1 MQSTTTQAAPA
12 AAAAIDPDTLS
23 TLFIADAALRR
34 LCDCFTLQRHPLE
47 GFASPAP
54 SLTVLHLIVG
64 DISDR
69 VAEATNALLAAQ
81 ETQP

>member
-1 MQSTTTQAAPA
+1 MQSTTQAAPA

-23 TLFIADAALRR
+23 SLFIADAALRR
-34 LCDCFTLQRHPLE
+34 LCDCFTLQQHPMK
-47 GFASPAP
+47 GFAPPAL
-54 SLTVLHLIVG
+54 SQTVLHLIVG

>member
-1 MQSTTTQAAPA
+1 MQSTTQAAPA

-23 TLFIADAALRR
+23 SLFIADAALRR
-34 LCDCFTLQRHPLE
+34 LCDCFTLQQHPME
-47 GFASPAP
+47 GFAPPAL
-54 SLTVLHLIVG
+54 SQTVLHLIVG

>member
-1 MQSTTTQAAPA
+1 MQSTTQAAPA
-12 AAAAIDPDTLS
+12 APAAIDPDTLS

-34 LCDCFTLQRHPLE
+34 LCDCFTLQQHPME
-47 GFASPAP
+47 GFAPPAL
-54 SLTVLHLIVG
+54 SQTVLHLIVG

>member
-1 MQSTTTQAAPA
+1 MQSTTQAAPA
-12 AAAAIDPDTLS
+12 AIAPETLS

-34 LCDCFTLQRHPLE
+34 LCDCFTLQQHPLE
-47 GFASPAP
+47 GFAPPAL
-54 SLTVLHLIVG
+54 SQTVLHLIVG

>member
-1 MQSTTTQAAPA
+1 MQSTTQAAPA

-47 GFASPAP
+47 GFAPPAL
-54 SLTVLHLIVG
+54 SQTVLHLIVEN
-64 DISDR
+64 ISER
-69 VAEATNALLAAQ
+69 VAECTHALLATQ